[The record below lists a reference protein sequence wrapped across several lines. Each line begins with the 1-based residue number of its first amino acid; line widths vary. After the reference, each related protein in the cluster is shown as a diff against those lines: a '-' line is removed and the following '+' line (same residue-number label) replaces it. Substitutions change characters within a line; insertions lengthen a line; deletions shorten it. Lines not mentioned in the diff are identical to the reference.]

1 MPLFQQRI
9 APLVHRTEIGAK
21 DGCLFVRSQSNC
33 LFEVTGRGRSDVL
46 AELHEAHHRINRTK
60 SLPRSYVWW
69 PRLDHEIENVSKIR
83 KKPAEAALHPL
94 E

>member
-9 APLVHRTEIGAK
+9 APLVYRTEIGAE

-33 LFEVTGRGRSDVL
+33 LFEVTGRGRSNVL

-60 SLPRSYVWW
+60 SLARSYVWW
-69 PRLDHEIENVSKIR
+69 PGLDYEIENVSKIR
-83 KKPAEAALHPL
+83 KKTAEAAFHSL